1 MRAFFASEVSII
13 FAKIILWS
21 SKNVFRKIGICWG
34 AQALLKEIHNIEKY
48 SINNKLFGVYD
59 HNLNQEKQY
68 RLMNGFIDRFPM
80 PVSRFTENKENEILK
95 AGLEILAFSKED
107 LGSAAKLVND
117 FKKDN
122 KLLKPVVVAVN
133 GELVDVA
140 KLSQIAALPNK
151 DQAISMLMAVMK
163 LPIEKFVRT
172 LSAPNVKLVQ
182 TLSAYK
188 IKLEQS

>member
-1 MRAFFASEVSII
+1 MKSSRAAMRYAKALILESVEKDSLEEMNSDMHII
-13 FAKIILWS
+13 LNTVEENQNLRSLVESRVVKNSLAKIAIKDTSFECMNS
-21 SKNVFRKIGICWG
+21 S
-34 AQALLKEIHNIEKY
+34 LKGPLI
-48 SINNKLFGVYD
+48 F
-59 HNLNQEKQY
+59 
-68 RLMNGFIDRFPM
+68 
-80 PVSRFTENKENEILK
+80 
-95 AGLEILAFSKED
+95 AFSKED
-107 LGSAAKLVND
+107 LGSAAKVVND
-117 FKKDN
+117 FTKDN

-151 DQAISMLMAVMK
+151 DQAISMMMAVMK